1 MNKVWFITGCS
12 TGFGRYL
19 AQEVLAKGEKV
30 AVTSRNIADVKDIT
44 ASYPDT
50 SFAIALDV
58 TNPDQVQKSV
68 KAALEK
74 FGRIDVLVNNAG
86 IGYFGAIEESEEA
99 EVRRM
104 FEVNFFGLAAVTNE
118 ILPLMRSQRSG
129 HIINISSIGGLVG
142 LPGVGFYNATKFA
155 VSGYSEALQREVSP
169 LGIHVTVVAPSGFRT
184 DWAGRS
190 ANDTS
195 VVIKDY
201 EATAHANQDT
211 IRGNSGNQPGDPVR
225 AAQAIIKAAGS
236 ATPPLWL
243 LLGMGALKNARR
255 KISELQKDIAEWEET
270 TAWAD
275 HPKE

>member
-275 HPKE
+275 HPKK